1 MYTERNSSMKIE
13 HILPADIEK
22 RSMEIIEEELGA
34 IQLPAAEKNI
44 IKRVI
49 HTSADF
55 EYARTLRFSTDAVA
69 KGLAAL
75 QQGCTIVTDTNMAYM
90 GISQRGLDTLHSTKI
105 CFMADEDVAK
115 IAKAQGT
122 TRAVA
127 CMDKACAVRGP
138 LIIAVGN
145 APTALLRLDELIRAG
160 KIHPDLV
167 IGVPVGFVNVVYAKD
182 IIMQSGVPYI
192 VAKGRKGGS
201 TIAAAIC
208 NALIYTLTRKKA

>member
-1 MYTERNSSMKIE
+1 MKIE

-22 RSMEIIEEELGA
+22 RSMEIIEDELGE
-34 IQLPAAEKNI
+34 IQLPPTEKQI

-55 EYARTLRFSTDAVA
+55 EYARTLRFSPDAVER
-69 KGLAAL
+69 GLAAL
-75 QQGCTIVTDTNMAYM
+75 RQGCTIVTDTNMAYM
-90 GISQRGLDTLHSTKI
+90 GISQRGLDTLHSTKV
-105 CFMADEDVAK
+105 CFMADEDVARM
-115 IAKAQGT
+115 AKEQGT

-127 CMDKACAVRGP
+127 CMDKACTMDGP

-145 APTALLRLDELIRAG
+145 APTALLRLDELIRAN
-160 KIHPDLV
+160 KIHPDLI

-208 NALIYTLTRKKA
+208 NALIYTLTRKKHN

>member
-1 MYTERNSSMKIE
+1 MKIE

-22 RSMEIIEEELGA
+22 RSMEIIEEELGE

-55 EYARTLRFSTDAVA
+55 EYARTLRFSPDAVT

-75 QQGCTIVTDTNMAYM
+75 RQGCTIVTDTNMAYM
-90 GISQRGLDTLHSTKI
+90 GISQRGLETLHSTKV
-105 CFMADEDVAK
+105 CFMADEDVARM
-115 IAKAQGT
+115 AKEQGT

-127 CMDKACAVRGP
+127 CMDKACTIDGP

-145 APTALLRLDELIRAG
+145 APTALLRLDELIRQG
-160 KIHPDLV
+160 KIHPDLI

>member
-1 MYTERNSSMKIE
+1 MKIE

-22 RSMEIIEEELGA
+22 RSMEIIEEELGE

-44 IKRVI
+44 IKRVS

-55 EYARTLRFSTDAVA
+55 EYARTLRFSSDAVS
-69 KGLAAL
+69 KGLAAMR
-75 QQGCTIVTDTNMAYM
+75 QGCTIVTDTNMAYM
-90 GISQRGLDTLHSTKI
+90 GISQRGLETLHSTKV
-105 CFMADEDVAK
+105 CFMADADVARM
-115 IAKAQGT
+115 AKTQGT

-127 CMDKACAVRGP
+127 CMDKACAIRGP

-160 KIHPDLV
+160 KIHPDLI
-167 IGVPVGFVNVVYAKD
+167 IGVPVGFVNVVYAKE

>member
-1 MYTERNSSMKIE
+1 MKIE

-22 RSMEIIEEELGA
+22 RSMEIIEEELGE

-55 EYARTLRFSTDAVA
+55 EYARTLRFSPDAVT

-75 QQGCTIVTDTNMAYM
+75 RQGCTIVTDTNMAYM
-90 GISQRGLDTLHSTKI
+90 GISQRGLETLHSTKV
-105 CFMADEDVAK
+105 CFMADADVARM
-115 IAKAQGT
+115 AKTQGT

-127 CMDKACAVRGP
+127 CMDKASTIRGP

-160 KIHPDLV
+160 KIYPDLI
-167 IGVPVGFVNVVYAKD
+167 IGVPVGFVNVIYAKE

>member
-1 MYTERNSSMKIE
+1 MKIE
-13 HILPADIEK
+13 YILPADIEK
-22 RSMEIIEEELGA
+22 RSMEIIEEELGE

-55 EYARTLRFSTDAVA
+55 EYARTLRFSSDAVS
-69 KGLAAL
+69 KGLAAMR
-75 QQGCTIVTDTNMAYM
+75 QGCTIVTDTNMAYM
-90 GISQRGLDTLHSTKI
+90 GISQRGLETLHSTKV
-105 CFMADEDVAK
+105 CFMADADVARM
-115 IAKAQGT
+115 AKTQGT

-127 CMDKACAVRGP
+127 CMDKACAIRGP

-160 KIHPDLV
+160 KIHPDLI
-167 IGVPVGFVNVVYAKD
+167 IGVPVGFVNVVYAKE

>member
-1 MYTERNSSMKIE
+1 MKIE

-22 RSMEIIEEELGA
+22 RSMEIIEEELGE

-55 EYARTLRFSTDAVA
+55 EYARTLRFSPDAVA

-75 QQGCTIVTDTNMAYM
+75 RQGCTIVTDTNMAYM
-90 GISQRGLDTLHSTKI
+90 GISQRGLETLHSTKV
-105 CFMADEDVAK
+105 CFMADADVARM
-115 IAKAQGT
+115 AKTQGT

-127 CMDKACAVRGP
+127 CMDKACAIRGP

-160 KIHPDLV
+160 KIHPDLI
-167 IGVPVGFVNVVYAKD
+167 IGVPVGFVNVVYAKE

>member
-1 MYTERNSSMKIE
+1 MKIE

-22 RSMEIIEEELGA
+22 RSMEIIEDELGE
-34 IQLPAAEKNI
+34 IQLPPTEKQI

-55 EYARTLRFSTDAVA
+55 EYARTLRFSPDAVER
-69 KGLAAL
+69 GLAAL
-75 QQGCTIVTDTNMAYM
+75 RQGCTIVTDTNMAYM
-90 GISQRGLDTLHSTKI
+90 GISKRGLDTLHSTKV
-105 CFMADEDVAK
+105 CFMADEDVARM
-115 IAKAQGT
+115 AKEQGT

-127 CMDKACAVRGP
+127 CMDKACTIDGP

-145 APTALLRLDELIRAG
+145 APTALLRLDELIRAN
-160 KIHPDLV
+160 KIHPDLI

-208 NALIYTLTRKKA
+208 NALIYTLTRKNA

>member
-1 MYTERNSSMKIE
+1 MKIE

-22 RSMEIIEEELGA
+22 RSMEIIEDELGE
-34 IQLPAAEKNI
+34 IQLPPTEKQI

-55 EYARTLRFSTDAVA
+55 EYARTLRFSPDAVER
-69 KGLAAL
+69 GLAAL
-75 QQGCTIVTDTNMAYM
+75 RQGCTIVTDTNMAYM
-90 GISQRGLDTLHSTKI
+90 GISQLGLDTLHSTKV
-105 CFMADEDVAK
+105 CFMADEDVARM
-115 IAKAQGT
+115 AKKQGT

-127 CMDKACAVRGP
+127 CMDKACTMDGP

-145 APTALLRLDELIRAG
+145 APTALLRLDELIRQG
-160 KIHPDLV
+160 KIHPDLI

-208 NALIYTLTRKKA
+208 NALIYTLTRKKAIAK

>member
-1 MYTERNSSMKIE
+1 MKIE

-22 RSMEIIEEELGA
+22 RSMEIIEEELGE

-55 EYARTLRFSTDAVA
+55 EYARTLRFSSDAVS
-69 KGLAAL
+69 KGLAAMR
-75 QQGCTIVTDTNMAYM
+75 QGCTIVTDTNMAYM
-90 GISQRGLDTLHSTKI
+90 GISQRGLEALHSTKV
-105 CFMADEDVAK
+105 CFMADVDVARM
-115 IAKAQGT
+115 AKTQGT

-127 CMDKACAVRGP
+127 CMDKASTIRGP

-167 IGVPVGFVNVVYAKD
+167 IGVPVGFVNVVYAKE